1 MLSTASYSGA
11 GKSSSLIF
19 LPIRP
24 VPVAVH
30 PMRKYQTEPHP
41 NAFCRGPTA
50 SRPTDAVIDPQP
62 LMRPVTVP
70 RDLLLP
76 RTDGWEARSAA
87 TADVMML
94 LGLWYYVL
102 QKKEK
107 ELDSRTF
114 SHSSSK
120 LYKTKSTH
128 PPQYPLR

>member
-41 NAFCRGPTA
+41 NEFCRGPTA

-107 ELDSRTF
+107 EVRLDNGT
-114 SHSSSK
+114 
-120 LYKTKSTH
+120 
-128 PPQYPLR
+128 

>member
-41 NAFCRGPTA
+41 NEFCRGPTA

-94 LGLWYYVL
+94 LGLFYCVL
-102 QKKEK
+102 QKKERG
-107 ELDSRTF
+107 LDSDTLNQ
-114 SHSSSK
+114 SSS
-120 LYKTKSTH
+120 
-128 PPQYPLR
+128 